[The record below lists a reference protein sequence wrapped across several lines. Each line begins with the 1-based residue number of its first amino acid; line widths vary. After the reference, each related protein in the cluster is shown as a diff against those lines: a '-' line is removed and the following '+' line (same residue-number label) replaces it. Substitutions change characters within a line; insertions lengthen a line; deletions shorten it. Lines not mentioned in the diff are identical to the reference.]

1 VDQQI
6 QQLPAKPRA
15 SSVDSDEAKAEDKQW
30 RAFEVNKVFNKADK
44 TRRYKNNYIS
54 TSKYNCFTFLP
65 KNLFEQFTKMANFY
79 FLCLSVMELFPS
91 ISDSGGRPV
100 LLMPLSFVV
109 GVSLIKD
116 LYEDCKRKSQD
127 NKENNCKIQCV
138 PRGKAAMQEMKTSD
152 I

>member
-1 VDQQI
+1 M
-6 QQLPAKPRA
+6 
-15 SSVDSDEAKAEDKQW
+15 
-30 RAFEVNKVFNKADK
+30 NKVFNKADK

-109 GVSLIKD
+109 GVSMIKD